1 LFCFCFDSA
10 LLLLRTGALK
20 QWVDNQ
26 HKYDNYFCVVDMHAI
41 TNMHDK
47 ARLRQ
52 ETLEAAAM
60 YIAAGGMRVWYGV
73 M

>member
-1 LFCFCFDSA
+1 MLFHSFRALNYVSFC
-10 LLLLRTGALK
+10 LLVYMYKGALK

-26 HKYDNYFCVVDMHAI
+26 HKYDNYFCVVDLHAI

-47 ARLRQ
+47 TRLRQ

-60 YIAAGGMRVWYGV
+60 YIAAGD
-73 M
+73 